1 MILFQIIYMFS
12 SVCVGLRVCSFNFFR
27 ELFVIINKT
36 FNFLVTSR
44 SISSNVSRR
53 VKKSQEVAQEVS
65 QVKHQE
71 YDQPLY
77 KTTRRNIN
85 IAPLPNLAVSESYN
99 INDIV
104 FLIVVAL
111 GKLNSYFDS
120 N

>member
-1 MILFQIIYMFS
+1 MAQVMCQEES
-12 SVCVGLRVCSFNFFR
+12 Q
-27 ELFVIINKT
+27 
-36 FNFLVTSR
+36 VTSR
-44 SISSNVSRR
+44 SISSNVSRSGSSNGSSICQ
-53 VKKSQEVAQEVS
+53 VMT

-71 YDQPLY
+71 IRPAPIWDH
-77 KTTRRNIN
+77 KRNIN

-111 GKLNSYFDS
+111 GKSNSYFDC